1 MNTNIHCIAKFEFI
15 LIDNHLRLVRLVRQ
29 VGLVGLVRLVGLVGL
44 VGLVRKDEDS
54 YSIML
59 YPGVIVTDCGPASPC
74 YGIIRKNTSFI

>member
-1 MNTNIHCIAKFEFI
+1 VNTNIHCIAKFEII
-15 LIDNHLRLVRLVRQ
+15 LIDNHLRLVRQ
-29 VGLVGLVRLVGLVGL
+29 VRLVGLVGQVGL

>member
-15 LIDNHLRLVRLVRQ
+15 LIDNHLRLVGQVRL
-29 VGLVGLVRLVGLVGL
+29 VGLVGLVRQVGL

-59 YPGVIVTDCGPASPC
+59 YPGVIVTDCGPAIPC